1 MVDVLTKYTVVSAKL
16 PKDLYQELA
25 LRVPEGERSN
35 FIREAIFEKLE
46 KTPRANKL
54 LELEKNLNHLTQT
67 VNTIKNG
74 LAQLEILAHESGKT
88 NPYIFCVD
96 SIDKNLVTFLVDHR
110 GATTSEIAE
119 HLETNRWL
127 VLNRLR
133 KLEKSSKKQLGKPI
147 VEYYAGQRSGKRK
160 AWWINEDL
168 IET

>member
-16 PKDLYQELA
+16 PKELYQELA

-88 NPYIFCVD
+88 NPYIF
-96 SIDKNLVTFLVDHR
+96 IR
-110 GATTSEIAE
+110 I
-119 HLETNRWL
+119 
-127 VLNRLR
+127 
-133 KLEKSSKKQLGKPI
+133 P
-147 VEYYAGQRSGKRK
+147 
-160 AWWINEDL
+160 
-168 IET
+168 